1 MNFKKRVLLAA
12 VASALGV
19 AGSAAYAQSA
29 LHLSEDGR
37 GQVLIY
43 PYYSSQNGNGTIFT
57 VVNTTNATKAVKVR
71 FLEGKNSR
79 EVLDFNLYLSPLD
92 AWSGVVTNDG
102 SGNPILRTFDKSCTA
117 PAIPA
122 SATVAGATEVAFR
135 NFEYSGYDMAG
146 SGLDRAK
153 EGYLEILEMGVPDG
167 DDIDPSAATVAF
179 NAAVTHAGGVPS
191 NCAAVVNAWKPGGY
205 FTIGTNAVDAL
216 SAPTGGLIGTGSVIN
231 VAAGTDYSYDPV
243 VIADFTSVIRHTE
256 PGSLFPSL
264 AQADPFS
271 LVFYQGDVVA
281 SNWGGVGVDAVSAV
295 LMHQSVINEFTVN
308 TSFGG
313 GTDMVVTFPTKRFYV
328 PRESDL
334 SLATAPFTTEFDDT
348 VPVGPGESATL
359 LTDGQSAGACEP
371 TALLLVGREEEQ
383 QSGDIDFSPKPPVS
397 GFALC
402 WEVNVLTINN
412 TNVLQS
418 NNLKTTITSPFTDGW
433 LRLGFNDAGHLLADS
448 NTTDDG
454 VSTFT
459 YRGLPAVGV
468 AVQRYVNGNV
478 GGVLSNYGGG
488 YINKY
493 ERNITA
499 APAPAP

>member
-43 PYYSSQNGNGTIFT
+43 PYFSSQNGNGTIFT
-57 VVNTTNATKAVKVR
+57 VVNTTSVAKAVKVR

-122 SATVAGATEVAFR
+122 SATVAGATEVGFR
-135 NFEYSGYDMAG
+135 NFEYAGYDMAG

-153 EGYLEILEMGVPDG
+153 EGYLEIIEMGEIASV
-167 DDIDPSAATVAF
+167 DIDPSATEVLF
-179 NAAVTHAGGVPS
+179 PAAVTHAGGVPA
-191 NCAAVVNAWKPGGY
+191 NCAAVINGWKPGGY
-205 FTIGTNAVDAL
+205 FTQGANAANSL

-243 VIADFTSVIRHTE
+243 VIEDFTSIDNHTE

-264 AQADPFS
+264 AEADPFS
-271 LVFYQGDVVA
+271 LVFYQGAVV
-281 SNWGGVGVDAVSAV
+281 SSDWNGVGIDAVSAV

-334 SLATAPFTTEFDDT
+334 SLASAPFTAEFDDT

-359 LTDGQSAGACEP
+359 LTDGQSVGACEP
-371 TALLLVGREEEQ
+371 TSPLLVGREEET
-383 QSGDIDFSPKPPVS
+383 QSGDIDFSPKPPVA

-418 NNLKTTITSPFTDGW
+418 ENLKTNVTSPFTDGW
-433 LRLGFNDAGHLLADS
+433 LRLSFLDAGHVLTDS
-448 NTTDDG
+448 N
-454 VSTFT
+454 VAPNA
-459 YRGLPAVGV
+459 YLGLPAVGI

-493 ERNITA
+493 ERVIG
-499 APAPAP
+499 PVL